1 VGHAVG
7 LFAVIVAYPGRIGG
21 MKILITGGAGYIGS
35 TIANALLDTGHVPV
49 LLDSLVTGQRAFTE
63 GKIFYQGDI
72 ADRGLLERIFHE
84 HPEIHST
91 VHCAA
96 LIVVPESVEQP
107 YRYYLENVCKSLEFF
122 KNVEELGYPRV
133 VFSSSASIYD
143 AVPGFKVT
151 EASPLKP
158 SSPYARTKY
167 MMEMV
172 LEDLSRAATL
182 RGIALRYFNPIG
194 ADPRMRSGIHVLDPS
209 HVLGKMVDVALGK
222 LPEFT
227 VTGVDWPTR
236 DGSGIRDYI
245 HVWDLAMAH
254 VKAVEQFDAVLH
266 KTASSYTVINLG
278 TGSGVT
284 VKELLAAFERVYG
297 QRLSTREA
305 PPRPGDVA
313 GAYANADR
321 ALELLGWKA
330 EFSIDQGIAS
340 ALEWGHK
347 RKEILGYT

>member
-1 VGHAVG
+1 
-7 LFAVIVAYPGRIGG
+7 
-21 MKILITGGAGYIGS
+21 MKVLITGGAGYIGS
-35 TIANALLDTGHVPV
+35 TIANALQDTGHVPV
-49 LLDSLVTGQRAFTE
+49 LLDSLVTGPRAFTQ
-63 GKIFYQGDI
+63 GKIFYEGDI
-72 ADRGLLERIFHE
+72 ADRPLLERIFQN
-84 HPEIHST
+84 HPDIHST
-91 VHCAA
+91 IHCAA
-96 LIVVPESVEQP
+96 RIVVPESVQEP
-107 YRYYLENVCKSLEFF
+107 YLYYRENVCKSLELF
-122 KNVEELGYPRV
+122 KNLGELGYPRV

-143 AVPGFKVT
+143 VVPGFKVT
-151 EASPLKP
+151 ETSPLKP

-172 LEDLSRAATL
+172 LEDLSRATPL

-194 ADPRMRSGIHVLDPS
+194 ADPKLRSGIHVREPS

-227 VTGVDWPTR
+227 LTGVDWPTR

-254 VKAVEQFDAVLH
+254 VKAVEQFDAVME
-266 KTASSYTVINLG
+266 KTQSPYVVINLG
-278 TGSGVT
+278 TGNGVT
-284 VKELLAAFERVYG
+284 VKELVAAFERVYG
-297 QRLSTREA
+297 KQIPKREA

-330 EFSIDQGIAS
+330 EHSIDEGIAS
-340 ALEWGHK
+340 ALAWGQK
-347 RKEILGYT
+347 RKEILGYV